1 MAFFVYHLELALMKI
16 TAVKVWKENLE
27 LTRPYTIAYRTID
40 KVENIFVTIEGANGM
55 KGIGAASPA
64 VYVTGEVLEDSL
76 RLLQSELPACCEG
89 QDIRH
94 LSALLRS
101 VQTKLAGHPAALAA
115 ADIALYD
122 LFTQF
127 LDVPLVKYLGQCHKG
142 LATSVTIGIMTVEE
156 SLEAAQDWLG
166 QGFKILKV
174 KTGNDVDRDIEVIK
188 KLRERFGQDFG
199 IRVDANQGYD
209 LAALTRYLEGVSSDN
224 LEFVEQPLPRGK
236 FSELQKASAAIR
248 QQCAADEDL
257 HDPKDAIPLL
267 AAPMPYGIFNI
278 KLMKCGGIQP
288 ALSIADMAH
297 YSGRHLMWGCNDESI
312 VSITAALHAALACP
326 ATRYIDLDGSL
337 DLARDVVAEGFVLKD
352 GIMYPNDKP
361 GLGVVQL

>member
-1 MAFFVYHLELALMKI
+1 MKI
-16 TAVKVWKENLE
+16 TAVKIWKENLE

-40 KVENIFVTIEGANGM
+40 KVENIFVTIEGANGLQ
-55 KGIGAASPA
+55 GIGAASPA
-64 VYVTGEVLEDSL
+64 VYVTGEVFEDSL
-76 RLLQSELPACCEG
+76 QLLQSELPACCEG

-94 LSALLRS
+94 LPAILRNI
-101 VQTKLAGHPAALAA
+101 QTKLAGHPAAMAA

-122 LFTQF
+122 LFTKY
-127 LDVPLVKYLGQCHKG
+127 LKVPLVKYLGQCHEG
-142 LATSVTIGIMTVEE
+142 LATSVTIGIMSVEE
-156 SLEAAQDWLG
+156 TLEAAKDWLD
-166 QGFKILKV
+166 QGFKILKI
-174 KTGNDVDRDIEVIK
+174 KTGNDVEHDIEVIR
-188 KLRERFGQDFG
+188 KLREQFGSAFG

-209 LAALTRYLEGVSSDN
+209 LAGLAKFLKGVDRLN

-236 FSELQKASAAIR
+236 FSELQTTDEHIR

-267 AAPMPYGIFNI
+267 ASPMPYGIFNI

-288 ALSIADMAH
+288 ALSIADMANH
-297 YSGRHLMWGCNDESI
+297 SGRHLMWGCNDESI

-337 DLARDVVAEGFVLKD
+337 DLARDVVGEGFVLEN
-352 GIMYPNDKP
+352 GMMYPNDKP
-361 GLGVVQL
+361 GLGVTLL

>member
-1 MAFFVYHLELALMKI
+1 MKI

-55 KGIGAASPA
+55 QGIGAASPA
-64 VYVTGEVLEDSL
+64 VYVTGEVFEDSL
-76 RLLQSELPACCEG
+76 KLLQTELPACCEG

-94 LSALLRS
+94 LSAILRS
-101 VQTKLAGHPAALAA
+101 VQAKLAGHPAALAA

-122 LFTQF
+122 LFTQY
-127 LDVPLVKYLGQCHKG
+127 LKVPLVKYLGQCHKG
-142 LATSVTIGIMTVEE
+142 LPTSVTIGIMSVEE
-156 SLEAAQDWLG
+156 SLEAAKEWLD
-166 QGFKILKV
+166 QGFQILKV
-174 KTGNDVDRDIEVIK
+174 KTGNEVERDIEVVR
-188 KLRERFGQDFG
+188 KLREQFGQDFG

-209 LAALTRYLEGVSSDN
+209 LTGLDQFLQGVSTLD

-236 FSELQKASAAIR
+236 FNILQTADENIR

-267 AAPMPYGIFNI
+267 ASPMPYGIFNI

-288 ALSIADMAH
+288 ALSIADMANH
-297 YSGRHLMWGCNDESI
+297 SGRHLMWGCNDESI
-312 VSITAALHAALACP
+312 VSITAALHTALACP

-337 DLARDVVAEGFVLKD
+337 DLARDVVSNGFILEN
-352 GIMYPNDKP
+352 GIMYPNDKS
-361 GLGVVQL
+361 GLGVTQL

>member
-1 MAFFVYHLELALMKI
+1 MKI
-16 TAVKVWKENLE
+16 IAVQVWKENLE

-40 KVENIFVTIEGANGM
+40 QVENIFVTVELANGL

-64 VYVTGEVLEDSL
+64 VYVTGEVLEDSFS
-76 RLLQSELPACCEG
+76 LLNENLAAILVG
-89 QDIRH
+89 QDIRQ
-94 LSALLRS
+94 LTALLRS
-101 VQTKLAGHPAALAA
+101 VQAKLSSHPAALAA

-127 LDVPLVKYLGQCHKG
+127 LDIPLVKYLGQCHKG
-142 LATSVTIGIMTVEE
+142 LATSVTIGIMSVEE
-156 SLEAAQDWLG
+156 SLAAAKEWLD
-166 QGFKILKV
+166 QGFTILKI
-174 KTGNDVDRDIEVIK
+174 KTGNDVDRDIEVIR
-188 KLRERFGQDFG
+188 KLREQFGKAFG

-209 LAALTRYLEGVSSDN
+209 LAALNAFLVGVKDDQ
-224 LEFVEQPLPRGK
+224 LEFVEQPLPRGE
-236 FSELQKASAAIR
+236 FRDLQTAPAEVR

-267 AAPMPYGIFNI
+267 ASPMPFGIFNI

-288 ALSIADMAH
+288 ALSIADMAQH
-297 YSGRHLMWGCNDESI
+297 SGRHLMWGCNDESI

-337 DLARDVVAEGFVLKD
+337 DLARDVVAEGFQLKE
-352 GIMYPNDKP
+352 GMMYPNDRP

>member
-1 MAFFVYHLELALMKI
+1 MKI

-27 LTRPYTIAYRTID
+27 LTRPYSIAYRTID
-40 KVENIFVTIEGANGM
+40 KVENIFVSIEGAGGIR
-55 KGIGAASPA
+55 GIGAASPA
-64 VYVTGEVLEDSL
+64 VYVTGEVFEDSL
-76 RLLQSELPACCEG
+76 QLLQSELPTCCEG

-94 LSALLRS
+94 LSAILRT
-101 VQTKLAGHPAALAA
+101 VQAKLAGHPAALAA

-122 LFTQF
+122 LFTQY
-127 LDVPLVKYLGQCHKG
+127 LKVPLVKYLGQCHKG
-142 LATSVTIGIMTVEE
+142 LATSVTIGIMSVEE
-156 SLEAAQDWLG
+156 TLEAAKEWLD

-174 KTGNDVDRDIEVIK
+174 KTGNDVERDIEVIR
-188 KLRERFGQDFG
+188 KLREQFGHSFG

-209 LAALTRYLEGVSSDN
+209 LAGLAQFLDGVSTLN

-236 FSELQKASAAIR
+236 FNELQTAATDIR

-267 AAPMPYGIFNI
+267 ASPMPYGIFNI

-288 ALSIADMAH
+288 ALSIADMAFH
-297 YSGRHLMWGCNDESI
+297 SGRHLMWGCNDESI

-337 DLARDVVAEGFVLKD
+337 DLARDAVEGGFVLQD

-361 GLGVVQL
+361 GLGVSPL

>member
-1 MAFFVYHLELALMKI
+1 MKI
-16 TAVKVWKENLE
+16 TAVKVWRENLE

-40 KVENIFVTIEGANGM
+40 KVENIFVSIEGVEGIR
-55 KGIGAASPA
+55 GIGAASPA
-64 VYVTGEVLEDSL
+64 VYVTGEVFEESL
-76 RLLQSELPACCEG
+76 QLLQTELSGCCEG

-94 LSALLRS
+94 LSAILRT
-101 VQTKLAGHPAALAA
+101 VQAKLAGHPAALAA
-115 ADIALYD
+115 ADIALHD
-122 LFTQF
+122 LFTQY
-127 LDVPLVKYLGQCHKG
+127 LKVPLVKYLGQCHKG
-142 LATSVTIGIMTVEE
+142 LATSVTIGIMSVEE
-156 SLEAAQDWLG
+156 TLEAAKEWLD

-174 KTGNDVDRDIEVIK
+174 KTGNDVERDIEVVR
-188 KLRERFGQDFG
+188 KLREQFGPDFG

-209 LAALTRYLEGVSSDN
+209 LADLAHFLDGVSTLN

-236 FSELQKASAAIR
+236 FPELQTAEENIR

-267 AAPMPYGIFNI
+267 SSPIPYGIFNI

-297 YSGRHLMWGCNDESI
+297 HSGRHLMWGCNDESI

-337 DLARDVVAEGFVLKD
+337 DLARDVVAEGFLLKE